1 MWPGVE
7 NPNFVPA
14 VHRSAS
20 VMSNRPSELTE
31 REYVLRSILDTAVDA
46 IITIDVHGVVR
57 GYNRAAAKMFGYA
70 AEEVVG
76 QNVRMLMPEPYASEH
91 DGYLERY
98 MRTGEAHIIGVGREV
113 VARRK
118 DGTLFPIDLAVSQ
131 VDRLGRFTGIL
142 RDLTARRALER
153 EVIECTTLEQQRIGQ
168 EIHDNLGQR
177 LTGAAMLAMALERK
191 LDALQLPEAEAA
203 RQVTH
208 QLRLALDEAHRLAHG
223 LQPIDI
229 DPRGLV
235 AALEALAHEIEST
248 SGIKCSVDSAG
259 FTEFSERHAA
269 THLYRIAQEALQ
281 NVLKHAQATV
291 ISITIRIEAKQLLLA
306 IKDNGVGLGA
316 GRGRTGG
323 LGLHTMRYRAGIIG
337 AQFNATNAPVCGTII
352 QCILPLD
359 RTSER

>member
-1 MWPGVE
+1 
-7 NPNFVPA
+7 
-14 VHRSAS
+14 
-20 VMSNRPSELTE
+20 MSNRPNEPSE

-46 IITIDVHGVVR
+46 IITIDLHGVVR
-57 GYNRAAAKMFGYA
+57 GFNRAAARMFGYT

-98 MRTGEAHIIGVGREV
+98 LRTGEAHIIGVGREA

-118 DGTLFPIDLAVSQ
+118 DGTLFPIDLAVSE

-142 RDLTARRALER
+142 RDLTSRRALER

-177 LTGAAMLAMALERK
+177 LTGAAMLAKALERK
-191 LDALQLPEAEAA
+191 LEALELPDANTA
-203 RQVTH
+203 RQVTE

-223 LQPIDI
+223 LQPVDI

-235 AALEALAHEIEST
+235 AALEALAHQIEAT
-248 SGIKCSVDSAG
+248 SGIRCRVNSTE
-259 FTEFSERHAA
+259 FTEFSGRHAA

-281 NVLKHAQATV
+281 NVVKHAQASEVV
-291 ISITIRIEAKQLLLA
+291 ITLRSETTQLTLA
-306 IKDNGVGLGA
+306 IEDDGVGIGS
-316 GRGRTGG
+316 GRGRQGG

-337 AQFNATNAPVCGTII
+337 AQFSVTNAPTHGTII
-352 QCILPLD
+352 KCILPVD
-359 RTSER
+359 SNRER

>member
-1 MWPGVE
+1 
-7 NPNFVPA
+7 
-14 VHRSAS
+14 
-20 VMSNRPSELTE
+20 MSNRPGEPTE

-46 IITIDVHGVVR
+46 IITIDLHGLVR
-57 GYNRAAAKMFGYA
+57 GFNRAAAKMFGYT

-76 QNVRMLMPEPYASEH
+76 QNVRMLMPEPYSSEH

-98 MRTGEAHIIGVGREV
+98 LRTGEAHIIGIGREV

-118 DGTLFPIDLAVSQ
+118 DGTLFPVDLAVSQ
-131 VDRLGRFTGIL
+131 VDQLGRYTGIL

-168 EIHDNLGQR
+168 EIHDSLGQR
-177 LTGAAMLAMALERK
+177 LTGAAMLAKALEGK
-191 LDALQLPEAEAA
+191 LELLELPEAETA
-203 RQVTH
+203 RRVTE

-235 AALEALAHEIEST
+235 AALQTLAHEFEAT
-248 SGIKCSVDSAG
+248 TGVKCRVDSAL
-259 FTEFSERHAA
+259 FTEFGGRHAA

-281 NVLKHAQATV
+281 NVAKHAQASKVV
-291 ISITIRIEAKQLLLA
+291 IRLDTQASQLQLA
-306 IKDNGVGLGA
+306 IEDNGVGLGT
-316 GRGRTGG
+316 GRGGKSG

-337 AQFNATNAPVCGTII
+337 AHFKATNAPQRGTVI

-359 RTSER
+359 RSCG